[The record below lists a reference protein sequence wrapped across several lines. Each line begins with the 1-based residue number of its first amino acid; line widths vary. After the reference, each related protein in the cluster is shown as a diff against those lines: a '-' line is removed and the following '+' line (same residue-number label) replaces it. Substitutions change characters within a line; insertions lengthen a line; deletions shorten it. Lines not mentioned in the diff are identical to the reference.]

1 MDKTS
6 DCAMN
11 TAELIEKAR
20 QRLHAMPELA
30 CEEVKTKAFIIDFLR
45 AHTSMEVHDMG
56 RWLFA
61 AHFEQAGET
70 VAFRADFDAVP
81 TESGGAAHRCGHD
94 GHTAALLG
102 LALLLEGKK
111 VGRNVILLFQHA
123 EEVGFGAP
131 ECCRLFE
138 LEHIDKMYGC
148 HNIPGEQMGRV
159 LLRKGT
165 FACASCGLE
174 IKFIGKPTHAAY
186 PENGVNPTPA
196 VSRLALALPQ
206 MAEEIEKRG
215 GAMTIATI
223 VGMYTGEKA
232 FGVAA
237 AQGALYATLRS
248 ENGACLEELLNSAK
262 TEAQKL
268 ADEYGLQLSIGLYD
282 KFPATV
288 NTDNMVADWII
299 SILKCHSAGRRISAI
314 TANTLQQ
321 CSLESAAARIP
332 VHCILRAMC
341 TPRGL
346 RQRRRRS
353 CLRSSVQVSTI
364 PPKII
369 YFYKHFTNVLSC
381 RIITEQFERGFSEV
395 GYRATLAV

>member
-11 TAELIEKAR
+11 TAEIIEKAR

-288 NTDNMVADWII
+288 NTDNMVDEAEHV
-299 SILKCHSAGRRISAI
+299 LNSAGLDHKYLEMPFRWSEDFGHYGKYTSAMFFGI
-314 TANTLQQ
+314 GSGEDTCPLHTEGYVYPEGLAAKTA
-321 CSLESAAARIP
+321 
-332 VHCILRAMC
+332 
-341 TPRGL
+341 
-346 RQRRRRS
+346 
-353 CLRSSVQVSTI
+353 QVM
-364 PPKII
+364 
-369 YFYKHFTNVLSC
+369 
-381 RIITEQFERGFSEV
+381 
-395 GYRATLAV
+395 LALICAS